1 MAELRTKSG
10 KLVSCNILN
19 EGSNSYLVEYNGK
32 VGHVKKGRI
41 VSMNEED
48 KAVLEGFFDRVKQT
62 FDKIKNAVKYF
73 VFRNEKQGIIQVAV
87 KNEDTG
93 RVYPVSMPIQSA
105 LAAAQGKNETIVA
118 YDGPESDYRF
128 AEELGIS
135 ISNVPKVGTENW
147 VKDGIEK
154 AKERFKAFESVRVP
168 RRTAIN
174 EATAR
179 EKAAKYPYAPLDMGV
194 NKKSTKSNGE
204 NLGADDYFAENCT
217 IEQAAEKI
225 YRAYYKV
232 RAGMPSKQS
241 ICLWGAPGIGKS
253 SIKDAVLAKIRVIY
267 PDARWIEISGR
278 GNSDDLY
285 MQVKTTVKFQGRNG
299 KEREKNAVSLE
310 SIANLPMFNR
320 NNIIDEEELADNHF
334 YANGGRFKD
343 GKRVSRDDGGIIFI
357 DEFSRSTEQMRNI
370 FMSLMTDQTV
380 GGGLVLGN
388 RWIVVAAA
396 NTKSQMTGLDAA
408 EDFYLDMAQNSRIY
422 NINLKPSAEE
432 WYNKYSNSYITHTSD
447 LDGKTYTFSEVEP
460 EILEFVLTQENKKWF
475 YNAQIMPRDEDE
487 YVNQFASK
495 AMPRTWNEVSGNI
508 RFDMI
513 FYNAEND
520 TYFTNITDFWN
531 MTDKSGRKPG
541 KDIIMTELKGVVGVP
556 AAEAFAKWMDTRTFT
571 KKDAIA
577 VWETGKCS
585 VTTYD
590 GPFTLDKVI
599 VPNLISYNPG
609 FSKISQSNSATIAD
623 LIDPE
628 QLTNVMNYLFNLI
641 YNNKKSN
648 ESLLT
653 TFQTTFGAFQQ
664 GCIKHIETLN
674 NARKELNAFS
684 NSDKIKEHPES
695 RDLVTYFSY
704 LGLDLEE
711 KNKNK
716 DEEALYNKIRNFCR
730 TYLELTGKNAMNY
743 S

>member
-62 FDKIKNAVKYF
+62 FDKIKNAVKCF

-147 VKDGIEK
+147 VKEGIEK
-154 AKERFKAFESVRVP
+154 ARERFKAFESVRAP

-179 EKAAKYPYAPLDMGV
+179 EKAAKYAYVPLDMVG
-194 NKKSTKSNGE
+194 NKKSTKSDGE
-204 NLGADDYFAENCT
+204 NFGADDYFAENCT
-217 IEQAAEKI
+217 IEEAVNKVYMI
-225 YRAYYKV
+225 YRKV
-232 RAGMPSKQS
+232 RAGQSSKQAV
-241 ICLWGAPGIGKS
+241 CLWGAPGIGKS
-253 SIKDAVLAKIRVIY
+253 SMKDAILTKIRTNF
-267 PDARWIEISGR
+267 PDARWVEISGR

-285 MQVKTTVKFQGRNG
+285 MQVKTTVNFQGRSG
-299 KEREKNAVSLE
+299 EEREKNAVSLE
-310 SIANLPMFNR
+310 NIANLPMFNQ

-334 YANGGRFKD
+334 YANGGRFKN
-343 GKRVSRDDGGIIFI
+343 GKQVSRDDGGIIFI
-357 DEFSRSTEQMRNI
+357 DEFSRSKEEMMKVL
-370 FMSLMTDQTV
+370 MSLMSDQTV
-380 GGGLVLGN
+380 GGGMILGN
-388 RWIVVAAA
+388 RWIVIAAA

-408 EDFYLDMAQNSRIY
+408 EDFYLDVAQSSRIC

-432 WYNKYSNSYITHTSD
+432 WYTKYSESYITYTSD
-447 LDGKTYTFSEVEP
+447 VDGKTYTFSEVEP

-475 YNAQIMPRDEDE
+475 YNAQIVPRDEDE

-495 AMPRTWNEVSGNI
+495 AIPRTWNEVSGNI

-513 FYNAEND
+513 LYNEENN
-520 TYFTNITDFWN
+520 TYITNISDFWN
-531 MTDKSGRKPG
+531 MKDKSGKKPG
-541 KDIIMTELKGVVGVP
+541 RSIIMTELKQTVGVP
-556 AAEAFAKWMDTRTFT
+556 AAEAFTKWMDGREFT
-571 KKDAIA
+571 KKDAID
-577 VWETGKCS
+577 VWETGKCK
-585 VTTYD
+585 VTTYA

-599 VPNLISYNPG
+599 VPSLISYNPG

-628 QLTNVMNYLFNLI
+628 QLINVMEYLYTLI
-641 YNNKKSN
+641 TNTNKGSGAVSTIF
-648 ESLLT
+648 ET
-653 TFQTTFGAFQQ
+653 AFGTFQQ
-664 GCIKHIETLN
+664 GCIRHIKSLK
-674 NARKELNAFS
+674 NAGEEFSAFINLDEL
-684 NSDKIKEHPES
+684 KEHPEA
-695 RDLVTYFSY
+695 RDLVNYFSY
-704 LGLDLEE
+704 LGEQLEQTKDNPVLLNKIIRFCE
-711 KNKNK
+711 KYEEIVNKN
-716 DEEALYNKIRNFCR
+716 A
-730 TYLELTGKNAMNY
+730 KNY
-743 S
+743 

>member
-48 KAVLEGFFDRVKQT
+48 KAVLEGFADRAKQI
-62 FDKIKNAVKYF
+62 FNKIKNAIKCF
-73 VFRNEKQGIIQVAV
+73 VFRNEKQGIIQVAI

-105 LAAAQGKNETIVA
+105 LAAAQGKNKTIVA

-135 ISNVPKVGTENW
+135 ISNVPKVGTESWIKN
-147 VKDGIEK
+147 GIEK
-154 AKERFKAFESVRVP
+154 VRKRFKAFESVRAP

-179 EKAAKYPYAPLDMGV
+179 EKAAKYPYVQLDPVG
-194 NKKSTKSNGE
+194 NKKSTKSGGE
-204 NLGADDYFAENCT
+204 NLGADEYYVANFT
-217 IEQAAEKI
+217 IKEAVDEI
-225 YRAYYKV
+225 YDVYYKV
-232 RAGMPSKQS
+232 RMGMPSKQS

-253 SIKDAVLAKIRVIY
+253 SIKDAVLAKIRADY

-299 KEREKNAVSLE
+299 EERERNAVSLE

-343 GKRVSRDDGGIIFI
+343 GKQVSRDDGGIIFI

-408 EDFYLDMAQNSRIY
+408 EDFYLDVAQNSRIY

-432 WYNKYSNSYITHTSD
+432 WYDKYSNSYITHTSD

-460 EILEFVLTQENKKWF
+460 EILDFVLTQDNKKWF
-475 YNAQIMPRDEDE
+475 YNTQIIPRDEDE

-508 RFDMI
+508 RTAMI
-513 FYNAEND
+513 IYNAKNGTD
-520 TYFTNITDFWN
+520 FTNITDFWN
-531 MTDKSGRKPG
+531 MTDENGNKPG
-541 KDIIMTELKGVVGVP
+541 KDIIMRKLKGVVGVP
-556 AAEAFAKWMDTRTFT
+556 AAEAFAKWMDIKIFT
-571 KKDAIA
+571 KDDAIN
-577 VWETGKCS
+577 VWNKGECS
-585 VTTYD
+585 VKRYK
-590 GPFTLDKVI
+590 GAFTLNMVI
-599 VPNLISYNPG
+599 IPNLIAYNPG

-623 LIDPE
+623 LVDPG
-628 QLTNVMNYLFNLI
+628 QLTNVINYLFKLI
-641 YNNKKSN
+641 HTSN
-648 ESLLT
+648 PDNDSALSI
-653 TFQTTFGAFQQ
+653 FQTAFGKFQQ
-664 GCIKHIETLN
+664 DCIKHIKSLK
-674 NARKELNAFS
+674 NAGEEFSAFINLDELT
-684 NSDKIKEHPES
+684 EHPEV

-704 LGLDLEE
+704 LGKQLTQT
-711 KNKNK
+711 K
-716 DEEALYNKIRNFCR
+716 DNPSLLGKIVLFCE
-730 TYLELTGKNAMNY
+730 TYDNLTDKNAKNY
-743 S
+743 